1 MTPRHHNDWT
11 SDMWGMS
18 SDCDRQTVA
27 EIRVQLALDSI
38 QEAQQLVQQPA
49 QGLSRVDGMIPECR
63 SVGSVSDRLWQTWFA
78 VCASANRLRCKR
90 HLKSRDRQ

>member
-1 MTPRHHNDWT
+1 MTPRDHNDWT
-11 SDMWGMS
+11 SNVWGMS
-18 SDCDRQTVA
+18 SDCDRQTAA

-38 QEAQQLVQQPA
+38 QEAQRLVQLATQA
-49 QGLSRVDGMIPECR
+49 LSRVDGMIPESR

-78 VCASANRLRCKR
+78 VCASANRLRRKR